1 LTSPAAALPVS
12 VIPED
17 VQNALRLRAKR
28 FGSGALDATSKTKTG
43 WCARPAG
50 ISRSAVPTSAPR
62 NWMMCA
68 ASSTVSVASWRQI
81 GPAEDG

>member
-28 FGSGALDATSKTKTG
+28 FGSGAMDATSKTG
-43 WCARPAG
+43 WCARPAC
-50 ISRSAVPTSAPR
+50 ISRSTVATSTPR
-62 NWMMCA
+62 SWMMCA
-68 ASSTVSVASWRQI
+68 ASSTVSVASWRRI